1 MRSYLLTIL
10 GAAILLSGCSEDR
23 QRNVV
28 PRPTAYPRP
37 TLYEPAYIAID
48 SLPVAFEINSSA
60 LLSVR
65 QPGKNGTVWADI
77 SYPAYGATMHLTFT
91 PVDSSSLEEVMANRA
106 QRMALNLGTNEG
118 VQTDVP
124 SDNGE
129 FESIVLTSAGQ
140 TLTPVQILSVSDRW
154 VVSGALRFTSGNT
167 NADSL
172 MPMLKAVER
181 DMIHAARK
189 LN

>member
-1 MRSYLLTIL
+1 MRFYLLTIMA
-10 GAAILLSGCSEDR
+10 AAILLSGCSEDR
-23 QRNVV
+23 RQSVV

-37 TLYEPAYIAID
+37 TLYEPIYLASD
-48 SLPVAFEINSSA
+48 SLPVTFEINSSA

-77 SYPAYGATMHLTFT
+77 NYPAYGATIHLTFT
-91 PVDSSSLEEVMANRA
+91 PVDSSSLEDVMSNRA

-118 VQTDVP
+118 VQTDVL
-124 SDNGE
+124 SDNGN
-129 FESIVLTSAGQ
+129 FESIVLTSVGQ

-154 VVSGALRFTSGNT
+154 VVSGALHFTSENV